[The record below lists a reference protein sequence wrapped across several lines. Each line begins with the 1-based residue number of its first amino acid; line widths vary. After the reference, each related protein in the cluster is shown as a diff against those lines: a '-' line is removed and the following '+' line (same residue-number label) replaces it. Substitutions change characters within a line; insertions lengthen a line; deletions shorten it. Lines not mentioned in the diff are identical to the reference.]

1 MQITTK
7 GKNMSQRILRVNE
20 SIRHALALIFE
31 RKVSSEIVNAIV
43 TITEVQTAPDL
54 HDAIVRVSIMG
65 SESAKQKALHFLQK
79 KRAELQHEL
88 GRKIHLKYTP
98 RLDFR
103 LDDTLEQGA
112 KIMNIINE
120 LGIDDTDSNN
130 HEDAH

>member
-65 SESAKQKALHFLQK
+65 SESAKQKTLHFLQK